1 MRDQTVSRVLVID
14 DHRGIAARL
23 GEMVERAGFRV
34 SLAFGGREGIEA
46 FDQAQS
52 VGSPFSVII
61 TDYSMADFDGLAVAA
76 SAKHAAPST
85 KVILLTFYAI
95 DADRLPPAID
105 AVLKK
110 PPSDAEL
117 RSTLARLTA
126 GDCPAT

>member
-1 MRDQTVSRVLVID
+1 MRDQTGFRVLVID

-34 SLAFGGREGIEA
+34 SLAFGGREGIDA
-46 FDQAQS
+46 FDEAQS
-52 VGSPFSVII
+52 AGSPFSVII
-61 TDYSMADFDGLAVAA
+61 TDFSMADFDGLAVAA
-76 SAKHAAPST
+76 TVKHAAPAT

-95 DADRLPPAID
+95 DADPLPPAID
-105 AVLKK
+105 AVLRK

-126 GDCPAT
+126 GAHPT